1 LRRVGEGRGLL
12 GWGFGDC
19 GRNFGELWEMLK
31 GIGIWDLGEGMDER
45 GSGGVWVQVIFRVLF
60 GNIYRRIRLSIYRK
74 ALFAFSRL
82 FR

>member
-45 GSGGVWVQVIFRVLF
+45 GSGGFGFR
-60 GNIYRRIRLSIYRK
+60 
-74 ALFAFSRL
+74 
-82 FR
+82 